1 MRVTLAVLGLAFLSA
16 ACGGDE
22 GGGAPAPSAEPFGG
36 GALTASAAE
45 VDTCLMILVDGV
57 RAAELAGADLAARY
71 PALASLRAASR
82 DHGPAIAVSTGGNA
96 SLASALT
103 GLHPRDHGV
112 LSLRDPG
119 RARLDRRVRAMPE
132 ILQQAGWRTIAALP
146 SPRHARGL
154 GGFSRGFD
162 AFEAPQVGG
171 PERAA
176 SDVVAS
182 ILPTLETSLAGT
194 ERLFVLLAFS
204 DGLTRRAPLDH
215 PAAREIVERWM
226 APLAAENSR
235 VAAALEEL
243 RGDEGDGL
251 DAFAQLFARAR
262 GGRVASAW
270 ENALAELRIAAIDT
284 AIAEVLQA
292 LERTGRAGRTAVLL
306 GGLRGRADRE
316 ATAGPGLAPPS
327 IEVPLWVRMP
337 GGESVALF
345 EPGSDH
351 PDRRPASVVDYAMAC
366 SEHLVDDWPAQEPF
380 TAAGVRFPGARTAAL
395 TAALDGS
402 LHAARELD
410 LHVERYA
417 DGELVAFRDGGVV
430 ELDEEQREVIAPLL
444 ARFSAPAALEVTTV
458 PEGVDLGWQLAE
470 GARMPRPG
478 ARRAP
483 AARGGLSDMDG
494 TDGGPRRLPFARR
507 ATGIR
512 IAVRGGGVTPA
523 TLALG
528 ARRASELPVL
538 YLPSEDAPAFAETEG
553 GAGPR
558 LGITRASGLDWNL
571 TLSGEGLPEGTR
583 GEVLLTVWPPRDPS
597 DLLEVPASNVQ
608 VTHVAGRRDLVHL
621 AGVLP
626 FDVLVKKTGRER
638 FAVSCAIDGAFVAP
652 HDLVADG
659 DRYAGPGA
667 FDVFLPA
674 WQPAV
679 SSVMTDLTEAL
690 FDQDGRAPEGALGLR
705 RTGFGPVPRA
715 SSALEFDALEFVRT
729 LPPHE

>member
-1 MRVTLAVLGLAFLSA
+1 MRAVLAALALAYLSA

-71 PALASLRAASR
+71 PALASLRAAST

-119 RARLDRRVRAMPE
+119 RARLDPRVRAMPE
-132 ILQQAGWRTIAALP
+132 VLQRAGWRTVAALP

-162 AFEAPQVGG
+162 SFEAPQVGA

-176 SDVVAS
+176 SEVVAS
-182 ILPTLETSLAGT
+182 VLPALEAALAGT

-226 APLAAENSR
+226 APLAVENSR

-243 RGDEGDGL
+243 RSDGGGDLGE
-251 DAFAQLFARAR
+251 FAKLFARAR
-262 GGRVASAW
+262 GGRLASAW
-270 ENALAELRIAAIDT
+270 ESALAELRIASMDS
-284 AIAEVLQA
+284 AIAEVLGA
-292 LERTGRAGRTAVLL
+292 LRRSGRAGRTAVLL
-306 GGLRGRADRE
+306 GGLRGRADRG
-316 ATAGPGLAPPS
+316 ATAGPGLAPAS

-337 GGESVALF
+337 EGGSSILF

-351 PDRRPASVVDYAMAC
+351 PDRHAPSVVDYAMAC
-366 SEHLVDDWPAQEPF
+366 TEHLVEGWPAQEPF
-380 TAAGVRFPGARTAAL
+380 EAAGARFPGARAAAL

-402 LHAARELD
+402 LHAARALD

-417 DGELVAFRDGGVV
+417 DGELVAFRDGVVV
-430 ELDEEQREVIAPLL
+430 ELDEARREAIAPLL
-444 ARFSAPAALEVTTV
+444 AGFSAPAAIEFTGV
-458 PEGVDLGWQLAE
+458 PEGIDLSWQLAD
-470 GARMPRPG
+470 GARVPRPG
-478 ARRAP
+478 ARRAS
-483 AARGGLSDMDG
+483 AARGGLADMDD
-494 TDGGPRRLPFARR
+494 TGGGGLGLPLARR
-507 ATGIR
+507 TTGVR
-512 IAVRGGGVTPA
+512 LALRGGDLTPHS
-523 TLALG
+523 LALG

-538 YLPSEDAPAFAETEG
+538 YLPSEDAPDFVETEG
-553 GAGPR
+553 EAGPR
-558 LGITRASGLDWNL
+558 LGIMRASGLDWSL
-571 TLSGEGLPEGTR
+571 TLTGEGLPEGAR
-583 GEVLLTVWPPRDPS
+583 GEVLVTVWPPRDPS
-597 DLLEVPASNVQ
+597 ELLEVPASNVQ
-608 VTHVAGRRDLVHL
+608 VTHVAGRRDLVHF
-621 AGVLP
+621 AGTLP
-626 FDVLVKKTGRER
+626 FDVLIKKTGRER
-638 FAVSCAIDGAFVAP
+638 FAVSCAIDGALLAP
-652 HDLVADG
+652 SELVAAG
-659 DRYAGPGA
+659 RRYAGPGA
-667 FDVFLPA
+667 FDVFLPS

-679 SSVMTDLTEAL
+679 SEVMTDLTEAL
-690 FDQDGRAPEGALGLR
+690 FDQDGRAPEGALGVR
-705 RTGFGPVPRA
+705 RIGFGPVPGA